1 MNISRIGLA
10 VHQLD
15 RARQIISILMKYGF
29 GEFVYKSGFGKHL
42 VTRKRL
48 VKIQSVSEYE
58 RLRKAIEELGPTF
71 IKFGQI
77 LADRPDLLKKEVR
90 DELKKL
96 QDDAHPLDDAV
107 AVAEIEKQLKQ
118 PIDKVF
124 QSFERKHI
132 ASASIA
138 QAYKGVLIT
147 GEKVA
152 VKVQRPGIDKTINL
166 DLQLM
171 DFFAAHI
178 QKNNEDF
185 QAMDVVGIVEEF
197 GKSIRK
203 ELDFNNEAANMLRF
217 AHNFTDNPFTEV
229 PKVYMQYTNKRII
242 VEEFVEGIEL
252 HKIEKVKEA
261 GNDPAELAHR
271 GVKLLFEQIFN
282 FGFFHADPHP
292 GNIFIKSPNK
302 IVFIDYGM
310 MGSLRPYHM
319 DFLGKYGLGYL
330 QKDPK
335 LMTEALLLLCQKKHF
350 EHIDEL
356 EFEISDMMKHYQY
369 LSYKEIN
376 FGEVMNKSIDIVVK
390 YNLRIPPTIY
400 LLIKAL
406 ITIQGVATLLN
417 PKLDIAREMEPFA
430 RNLLLRQFNPK
441 KMAKNVVSSF
451 KSYYELISELP
462 GDISEI
468 LYKTKEGKMG
478 MKLELS
484 NVDHILHRL
493 EKVSKHISRSII
505 LASLI
510 IGTAIV
516 STLENVKWVGHA
528 IFLFAIIL
536 GFWSFFRNLRD

>member
-1 MNISRIGLA
+1 MDISKIGLA
-10 VHQLD
+10 VHQLN
-15 RARQIISILMKYGF
+15 RAREIINILMKYGF

-42 VTRKRL
+42 VTKKRL
-48 VKIQSVSEYE
+48 VKIQSLSEYE
-58 RLRKAIEELGPTF
+58 RIRKAVEELGPTF

-77 LADRPDLLKKEVR
+77 LADRPDLLSKDIR
-90 DELKKL
+90 NELKKL
-96 QDDAHPLDDAV
+96 QDDAHPLDDDV

-118 PIDKVF
+118 PLDKIF
-124 QSFERKHI
+124 KSFEKKHI

-138 QAYKGVLIT
+138 QAYRGMLNT

-152 VKVQRPGIDKTINL
+152 VKIQRPGIDKTINL

-171 DFFAAHI
+171 AFFAEKI
-178 QKNNEDF
+178 QRNNEDF

-217 AHNFTDNPFTEV
+217 AHNFKDNPLTQV
-229 PKVYMQYTNKRII
+229 PKVYMQYTNKKII
-242 VEEFVEGIEL
+242 IEEFVEGVEL
-252 HKIEKVKEA
+252 HKIEEVKAA

-271 GVKLLFEQIFN
+271 GVKLIFEQIFN
-282 FGFFHADPHP
+282 YGFFHADPHP
-292 GNIFIKSPNK
+292 GNIFIKKENI

-335 LMTEALLLLCQKKHF
+335 KMTEALLLLCGKKHY
-350 EHIDEL
+350 ERIDEL

-376 FGEVMNKSIDIVVK
+376 FGEVMNKSIDIVVSFDLK
-390 YNLRIPPTIY
+390 IPPTIY

-417 PKLDIAREMEPFA
+417 PKLDIAKEMEPYA
-430 RNLLLRQFNPK
+430 KNLLLKQFSPK
-441 KMAKNVVSSF
+441 KMAKNIIGAAKDYFDLF
-451 KSYYELISELP
+451 KELP
-462 GDISEI
+462 KEISEI
-468 LYKTKEGKMG
+468 LYKAKEGELG
-478 MKLELS
+478 LKLEVSRLDVILS
-484 NVDHILHRL
+484 KIDR
-493 EKVSKHISRSII
+493 VSKNISRSII

-510 IGTAIV
+510 VGAAIV
-516 STLENVKWVGHA
+516 STLEHVKWIGHA

-536 GFWSFFRNLRD
+536 GFWSFFKMTRK